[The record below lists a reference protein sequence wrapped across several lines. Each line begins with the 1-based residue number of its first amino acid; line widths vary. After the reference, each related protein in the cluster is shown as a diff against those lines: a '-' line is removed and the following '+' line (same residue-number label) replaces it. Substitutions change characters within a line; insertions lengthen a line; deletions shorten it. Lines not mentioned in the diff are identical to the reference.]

1 MKTISVC
8 RSFVLATLLVTSLG
22 SCNTKQEENKQT
34 APANPAKESI
44 AQVTKIGYVELD
56 SLMSQYKFCK
66 DYTILL
72 TKRGE
77 NISATLSNKEKALQ
91 QAVESFQRKLQEGR
105 FTTQQEAEQEQSN
118 LRKQEMEYMQLRER
132 LTMQLSQEQQSYTN
146 EMRDSIQNFLKEY
159 NKAKGFDLILSKA
172 GDNILLAN
180 KAMDVTNDVIAG
192 LNKRYKPSAATK
204 KGTK

>member
-8 RSFVLATLLVTSLG
+8 RSFVLATLLVTSLS

-34 APANPAKESI
+34 APADPAKESI

-77 NISATLSNKEKALQ
+77 NISTTLSNKEKALQ

-146 EMRDSIQNFLKEY
+146 EMRDSIQSFLKEY
-159 NKAKGFDLILSKA
+159 NKVKGFDLILSKA

>member
-8 RSFVLATLLVTSLG
+8 RSFVLATLLVTSLS

-34 APANPAKESI
+34 APADPAKECI

-146 EMRDSIQNFLKEY
+146 EMRDSIQSFLKEY

>member
-8 RSFVLATLLVTSLG
+8 RSFVLATLLVTSIS

-34 APANPAKESI
+34 APADPAKECI

-146 EMRDSIQNFLKEY
+146 EMRDSIQSFLKEY

>member
-1 MKTISVC
+1 MKTIFVC
-8 RSFVLATLLVTSLG
+8 RSFVLATLLVTSLS

-34 APANPAKESI
+34 APADPAKESI

>member
-8 RSFVLATLLVTSLG
+8 RSFVLATLLVTSLS

-34 APANPAKESI
+34 APADPAKESI

-146 EMRDSIQNFLKEY
+146 EMRDSIQSFLKEY